1 MEKRKL
7 EDLNLLDDFLFGS
20 VLTYPGIGEKFAR
33 ELLRTIFGREFG
45 HLTVVPQK
53 IYYGSDTDFH
63 GARLDVY
70 LEEELPDEVNIV
82 YDVEPNQSD
91 DTESVLALPKRVRFY
106 HAKIDARCL
115 KAGEK
120 YTSLKS
126 VVVIMIM
133 PSDPFGLNRMI
144 YTIRSMCQEVPDLPY
159 DDGARTLFLYTRGT
173 EGDPPE
179 ELRQFLNYMEK
190 SLEENAKNETLRSI
204 HEMVKLV
211 KQDEEVSLK
220 YMKIFEREEM
230 LVNRGRNLE
239 RENTERERKR
249 AEAAEQRADTAE
261 QEASL
266 EKRRAD
272 TAEQRADTAEQAA
285 SEEKRRADKAE
296 KELERLCQEIM
307 ELKKLKQT

>member
-33 ELLRTIFGREFG
+33 ELLRVIFGREFG

-53 IYYGSDTDFH
+53 IYYGSDTDLH
-63 GARLDVY
+63 GTRLDVY
-70 LEEELPDEVNIV
+70 LEEELPDEVNLV

-126 VVVIMIM
+126 VGVIMIM
-133 PSDPFGLNRMI
+133 PSDPFGLNRMV
-144 YTIRSMCQEVPDLPY
+144 YTIRSMCQEAPELPY

-179 ELRQFLNYMEK
+179 ELRQFLHYMEK
-190 SLEENAKNETLRSI
+190 SLEENANNETLRSI

-211 KQDEEVSLK
+211 KQDEEVSLE

-230 LVNRGRNLE
+230 LVNRGRSLE

-272 TAEQRADTAEQAA
+272 TAEQEA
-285 SEEKRRADKAE
+285 SEEKRRADQAE
-296 KELERLCQEIM
+296 KELERLRQEIM
-307 ELKKLKQT
+307 ELKKHR

>member
-1 MEKRKL
+1 MAKRKL

-20 VLTYPGIGEKFAR
+20 MLTYPGIGEKFAR
-33 ELLRTIFGREFG
+33 ALLRAIFGREFG
-45 HLTVVPQK
+45 RLTVIPQK
-53 IYYGSDTDFH
+53 IYYGSDTDLH
-63 GARLDVY
+63 GTRLDVY
-70 LEEELPDEVNIV
+70 LEEELPDEANIA

-91 DTESVLALPKRVRFY
+91 DPESILALPKRIRFY

-115 KAGEK
+115 KSGEK
-120 YTSLKS
+120 YTSLKN

-133 PSDPFGLNRMI
+133 PFDPFCLNRMV
-144 YTIRSMCQEVPDLPY
+144 YTIRNMCQEVPELPY

-173 EGDPPE
+173 EGDPPK
-179 ELRQFLNYMEK
+179 ELRQFLHYMEK

-211 KQDEEVSLK
+211 KQDEEVSLE

-230 LVNRGRNLE
+230 LVNQGRNLE

-249 AEAAEQRADTAE
+249 AEAAEQRANIAE
-261 QEASL
+261 Q
-266 EKRRAD
+266 RAD

-285 SEEKRRADKAE
+285 NEEKRRADTAE
-296 KELERLCQEIM
+296 KELERLRQEILALK
-307 ELKKLKQT
+307 ELPLN